1 MKTSDYRLAVELAK
15 GLAATTSAE
24 EIRNMG
30 FGFLNS
36 GCYRKVYTHP
46 LVPTVVFKKE
56 NRDNS
61 NDMDLPDFALAN
73 KREADI
79 YRYVV
84 SRGLRQNLKFWFVPV
99 YYITPCHTVSVQQYE
114 DRSIDGDK
122 AIEAEWLNKHQE
134 DAEGKLLAIFKD
146 VYGQKY
152 GMQVDLHEYNVCLVD
167 GHWLA
172 RDYSG
177 AYVYE

>member
-1 MKTSDYRLAVELAK
+1 
-15 GLAATTSAE
+15 
-24 EIRNMG
+24 MG
-30 FGFLNS
+30 FEFVGS
-36 GCYRKVYTHP
+36 GCYRKVYSHP

-56 NRDNS
+56 NRVDS
-61 NDMDLPDFALAN
+61 NDLDLPGFALAN

-84 SRGLRQNLKFWFVPV
+84 SRGLKKGLKFWFVPV

-114 DRSIDGDK
+114 DRSADRDRD
-122 AIEAEWLNKHQE
+122 IENEWLGKHQE
-134 DAEGKLLAIFKD
+134 GAEGELLTIFKAI
-146 VYGQKY
+146 YGQKY
-152 GMQVDLHEYNVCLVD
+152 GMQVDLHEYNVCLVN
-167 GHWLA
+167 GSWLV